1 MQYIYSIIL
10 GLVQGLTEFL
20 PVSSSGHLLVVERL
34 LSQIGYNAK
43 NAQSLLIMLHFGTLF
58 AVMIYF
64 FKDWLNIILH
74 PIKNNTLGLLIFA
87 TLPAIAAK
95 LLLGDKLD
103 ALLAGRFLGPGF
115 IITALFLIF
124 ADKCL
129 SKKPSGEVN
138 LRRAGIM
145 GLFQAFAI
153 LPGVSRSGS
162 TIFGGI
168 LSGNTRSIAAKFS
181 FLMSAPVIFGGFV
194 LEVKDAAEAHALS
207 SLFSLDI
214 LLGIL
219 FAFISGYFAIGFMIK
234 KIERVKLSSFS
245 KYLIVLGILV
255 IICQISGFLG
265 FERLF

>member
-20 PVSSSGHLLVVERL
+20 PVSSSGHLLVFERL

-43 NAQSLLIMLHFGTLF
+43 SAQSLLIMLHFGTFF

-64 FKDWLNIILH
+64 FKDWFNIILH
-74 PIKNNTLGLLIFA
+74 PIKNNTLWLLIFA

-103 ALLAGRFLGPGF
+103 ILLAGKFLGPGF

-124 ADKCL
+124 ADRCL
-129 SKKPSGEVN
+129 SKNPSGEVN

-168 LSGNTRSIAAKFS
+168 VGGNTRSIAARFS
-181 FLMSAPVIFGGFV
+181 FLMSAPVIFGGFL
-194 LEVKDAAEAHALS
+194 LEVKEAAEANALS

-214 LLGIL
+214 VLGIAV
-219 FAFISGYFAIGFMIK
+219 AFISGYLAIGFMIK
-234 KIERVKLSSFS
+234 KIEKVKLSNFS
-245 KYLIVLGILV
+245 KYLLVLGLLV
-255 IICQISGFLG
+255 ILCQLTGFLG
-265 FERLF
+265 FEKLF